1 MSLRQLHQAGLT
13 LLCCVLLSLS
23 SNSQKQTEGWESD
36 QCSGIVSSVDTTTN
50 KLTLRTKSQ
59 TDPKREVN
67 LEFSFDSAT
76 KVSREDGTK
85 GAPKDLKMGSVVAC
99 QTTRNQPR
107 LDVIV
112 MQSACT
118 PSTCARTQCERNC
131 RSVGCKCPKT

>member
-1 MSLRQLHQAGLT
+1 MFLRQLHHPVLV
-13 LLCCVLLSLS
+13 LLCCVLVSLS
-23 SNSQKQTEGWESD
+23 SNSQKQTGGWESD
-36 QCSGIVSSVDTTTN
+36 QCSGIVGSVDTATN
-50 KLTLRTKSQ
+50 MLTLRTKSQ

-76 KVSREDGTK
+76 KVSKEDGTK
-85 GAPKDLKMGSVVAC
+85 GALKDLKMGSVVAC
-99 QTTRNQPR
+99 QTTKNRPR

-131 RSVGCKCPKT
+131 RSVGCRCPKT